1 MEIISKS
8 ALLTINETFFI
19 QLISF
24 LIFLVIINRVMV
36 RPLRRTMGE
45 RTRYF
50 DKIRL
55 EIETAQQ
62 ALDQKTREI
71 AEQESDAKR
80 RAWLS
85 KEKIGARGLQEASVI
100 VEQARQQI
108 TATQRQAEA
117 DIQLKI
123 SSEKHKIQKE
133 VRALSLVIMEKILDR
148 SLAA

>member
-24 LIFLVIINRVMV
+24 LVFLVIINRVMV

-62 ALDQKTREI
+62 ALDQKTREF
-71 AEQESDAKR
+71 AEQEADAKR

-85 KEKIGARGLQEASVI
+85 KEAIGARGLQEAAVI
-100 VEQARQQI
+100 VEHARQQI

-123 SSEKHKIQKE
+123 ATEKQKIQQE